1 MGEKNPNLGKQPT
14 KVNPKNTL
22 KKNLDLMSNY
32 KLFPTMYISHIAQ
45 YLELKNIIQT
55 SAFKHITIYLEKKRI
70 AFSDCYPTL
79 PHCHP
84 LTSLACAK
92 NIRHIYVWEERE
104 ENTEARPSSC
114 LLFDSITGVH
124 WTLWWLH
131 GNDCHKKIFAEFQ
144 LAPSE
149 AARWNDAARGRDGF

>member
-55 SAFKHITIYLEKKRI
+55 SAFKHITIYLEKKRT
-70 AFSDCYPTL
+70 AFQIVTQRS
-79 PHCHP
+79 
-84 LTSLACAK
+84 
-92 NIRHIYVWEERE
+92 HIVTRW
-104 ENTEARPSSC
+104 
-114 LLFDSITGVH
+114 LL
-124 WTLWWLH
+124 
-131 GNDCHKKIFAEFQ
+131 
-144 LAPSE
+144 
-149 AARWNDAARGRDGF
+149 

>member
-55 SAFKHITIYLEKKRI
+55 STFKHITIYLEKKRI
-70 AFSDCYPTL
+70 AFQIVTQRS
-79 PHCHP
+79 
-84 LTSLACAK
+84 
-92 NIRHIYVWEERE
+92 HIVTRW
-104 ENTEARPSSC
+104 
-114 LLFDSITGVH
+114 LL
-124 WTLWWLH
+124 
-131 GNDCHKKIFAEFQ
+131 
-144 LAPSE
+144 
-149 AARWNDAARGRDGF
+149 

>member
-22 KKNLDLMSNY
+22 KKNLALMSNY

-70 AFSDCYPTL
+70 AFQIVTQRS
-79 PHCHP
+79 
-84 LTSLACAK
+84 
-92 NIRHIYVWEERE
+92 HIVTRW
-104 ENTEARPSSC
+104 
-114 LLFDSITGVH
+114 LL
-124 WTLWWLH
+124 
-131 GNDCHKKIFAEFQ
+131 
-144 LAPSE
+144 
-149 AARWNDAARGRDGF
+149 

>member
-1 MGEKNPNLGKQPT
+1 
-14 KVNPKNTL
+14 
-22 KKNLDLMSNY
+22 
-32 KLFPTMYISHIAQ
+32 MYISHIAQ

-92 NIRHIYVWEERE
+92 NIRHIYV
-104 ENTEARPSSC
+104 
-114 LLFDSITGVH
+114 
-124 WTLWWLH
+124 
-131 GNDCHKKIFAEFQ
+131 
-144 LAPSE
+144 
-149 AARWNDAARGRDGF
+149 

>member
-1 MGEKNPNLGKQPT
+1 
-14 KVNPKNTL
+14 
-22 KKNLDLMSNY
+22 MSNY

-70 AFSDCYPTL
+70 VTQRS
-79 PHCHP
+79 
-84 LTSLACAK
+84 
-92 NIRHIYVWEERE
+92 HIVTRWLLQPVPKILDTYMCERRGRK
-104 ENTEARPSSC
+104 TQKHVQAPVSC
-114 LLFDSITGVH
+114 LTVSLEFTGPCGDFTVMIVI
-124 WTLWWLH
+124 
-131 GNDCHKKIFAEFQ
+131 KKIFAEFQ